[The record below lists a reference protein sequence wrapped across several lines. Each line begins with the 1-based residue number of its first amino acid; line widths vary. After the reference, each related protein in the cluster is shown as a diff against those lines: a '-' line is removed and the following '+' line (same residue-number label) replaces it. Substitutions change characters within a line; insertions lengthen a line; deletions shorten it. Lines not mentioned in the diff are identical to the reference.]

1 MAKHTKNV
9 PAITEAALQAAKSL
23 TAWDAVKAHG
33 KRIHEASR
41 DATVT
46 GDFAELHFSGAR
58 VQGVVKVGNVVM
70 KIEA

>member
-1 MAKHTKNV
+1 MSKKSNV
-9 PAITEAALQAAKSL
+9 PAITEAAQQAAKTL
-23 TAWDAVKAHG
+23 TAWTAVEAHG
-33 KRIHEASR
+33 KRILEAAK
-41 DATVT
+41 DAKVT